1 MWAKGN
7 PGDPRT
13 PHAPATG
20 MILFGWRRFRIL
32 APEVLGSELRV
43 SHAWSARAQRSLG
56 SPMPSV
62 RLSVGLLAAL
72 AAGGAVALLCYC
84 VYLDRRRHRDP
95 AFRRCLRDQRRA
107 GQSNA
112 KAPARQVISLCL
124 LTVLLC
130 VRHQGT
136 ATNQTRK
143 RSLDRQSHLHCIN
156 TKVSY

>member
-112 KAPARQVISLCL
+112 KAPARQVKCSRPAKEPSRSPARRGLP
-124 LTVLLC
+124 
-130 VRHQGT
+130 VRHTCFLITKGKE
-136 ATNQTRK
+136 RK
-143 RSLDRQSHLHCIN
+143 E
-156 TKVSY
+156 T